1 MMTLN
6 GLTLDNS
13 PIFRRVIQVVCDLA
27 RRPLSELRILDLGS
41 AHGAYSIELA
51 RRGAHVLGIEG
62 REAWLEQACRAQQNA
77 SLTNVEF
84 VRDDVRNLSK
94 EKYGEFDVV
103 LCLGILYHLNAPD
116 VFEFVEKI
124 ADVCRDFVVIETKF
138 AAAPVLSHVWRENRY
153 WGMSTCEHPPGA
165 NSDDKLKNL
174 GASLDNENSFEF
186 TRYSLC
192 NILRH
197 VGFTSVYDCVNP
209 MAYLSVGAERQFKM
223 WGNRLTL
230 TAVKGQSVSLSA
242 APELDWPENVDEHL
256 FEQFLRE
263 REGNVRT
270 TPLPRRIARRLL
282 SPFSRRA

>member
-27 RRPLSELRILDLGS
+27 RRPLSGLRILDLGS

-51 RRGAHVLGIEG
+51 GRGAHVLGIEG
-62 REAWLEQACRAQQNA
+62 REAWLEQARRAQQNA
-77 SLTNVEF
+77 SLTNVQF
-84 VRDDVRNLSK
+84 VRDDVRNLSR
-94 EKYGEFDVV
+94 ERYGEFDIV
-103 LCLGILYHLNAPD
+103 LCLGILYHLDAPD
-116 VFEFVEKI
+116 VFEFVETI
-124 ADVCRDFVVIETKF
+124 AEVCRDFAVIETKF
-138 AAAPVLSHVWRENRY
+138 AAAPVLSHVWQGNRY

-165 NSDDKLKNL
+165 ALDHKLKNL

-197 VGFTSVYDCVNP
+197 VGFTSVYDCLNP

-230 TAVKGQSVSLSA
+230 AAVKGQSVSLSA
-242 APELDWPENVDEHL
+242 APELDWPENVDEHR

-263 REGNVRT
+263 REGKPPHRVT
-270 TPLPRRIARRLL
+270 DVAATHSQAPPLA
-282 SPFSRRA
+282 F